1 MKPTLLVV
9 EDDADIA
16 STLRELAV
24 GAGFSVRIAPD
35 GEMAERE
42 LLSTQPDVMLT
53 DLRVPPPDG
62 LALLGLA
69 RELDPD
75 MPVVMITGFATADN
89 AIEAFRLGVFDVI
102 TKPFDVSRMRV
113 LLKRLFAHLEHRWRI
128 EGLSTRLRQLDPEPE
143 STPVVFSQSMAQA
156 IALLHQAV
164 DTDILVLLNGETG
177 TGKSLLGRLLH
188 AWSPRRDGPFLSL
201 NCAGIPSTL
210 AESELFGHEEGAF
223 TGARK
228 RKRGLLE
235 LADGGTLLLDEINSA
250 APEIQVRLLHFLQE
264 RVVRRVGGDRSVPVD
279 VRIVCASNEPLERL
293 VEQGAFRADLY
304 YRLNVFPV
312 EVPALR
318 RRPEDVIPLAEQF
331 LAEYG
336 RRYGRRL
343 PGFTLEALDALGAYD
358 WPGNVRELE
367 NAVQRAVVLA
377 PQHGEVGLEHL
388 PSELGRRQP
397 LIAGPMTGM
406 NPDASLEMVEEV
418 WIRHMLMRC
427 AGNKRE
433 AARRLGINVSTLHRR
448 LGQMR

>member
-9 EDDADIA
+9 EDDADVA
-16 STLRELAV
+16 AMVRELGV

-35 GEMAERE
+35 GETAERE
-42 LLSTQPDVMLT
+42 LRSTQPDVMIT

-62 LALLGLA
+62 LALLALA
-69 RELDPD
+69 REQDPD

-89 AIEAFRLGVFDVI
+89 AIEAFRLGVFDLI
-102 TKPFDVSRMRV
+102 TKPLDVSRIRV
-113 LLKRLFAHLEHRWRI
+113 ILQRLFSHIEHRWRI
-128 EGLSTRLRQLDPEPE
+128 EGLSTRLKQLEPGPG
-143 STPVVFSQSMAQA
+143 SAPVVCSQPMAQA
-156 IALLHQAV
+156 VSLLQQAA
-164 DTDILVLLNGETG
+164 DTDILVLLSGATG
-177 TGKSLLGRLLH
+177 TGKSLLGRYLH
-188 AWSPRRDGPFLSL
+188 AWSPRRDGPFFSL

-264 RVVRRVGGDRSVPVD
+264 RVVRRVGGERTFPVD
-279 VRIVCASNEPLERL
+279 VRIVCASNESLKRL
-293 VEQGAFRADLY
+293 VAEGTFRADLY

-312 EVPALR
+312 DVPELR
-318 RRPEDVIPLAEQF
+318 RRPQDVIPLAERF
-331 LAEYG
+331 LADYG
-336 RRYGRRL
+336 CRYGRRL
-343 PGFTLEALDALGAYD
+343 PGFTLEALEALAAYD

-377 PQHGEVGLEHL
+377 SQQGQVGLEHL
-388 PSELGRRQP
+388 PAEVSRRQSSP
-397 LIAGPMTGM
+397 AGPMPGM
-406 NPDASLEMVEEV
+406 DPDASLEMVEEA
-418 WIRHMLMRC
+418 WIRHMLTRC

-433 AARRLGINVSTLHRR
+433 AARRLGINASTLHRR